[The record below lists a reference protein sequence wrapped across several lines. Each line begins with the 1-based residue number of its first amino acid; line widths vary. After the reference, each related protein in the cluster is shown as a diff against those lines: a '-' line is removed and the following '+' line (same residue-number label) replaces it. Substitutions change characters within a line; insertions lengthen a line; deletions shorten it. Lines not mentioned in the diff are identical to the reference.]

1 MAQRLAE
8 FDYLRGLAIA
18 LIVLSHSIFLWLDG
32 FPLLLENLLR
42 GGTGLF
48 VFISGF
54 FFHRVFMP
62 RFSYA
67 PFIAR
72 KAQLVFIPFLV
83 ISFIGLGFRIIGW
96 MWDGNSWDEIFLN
109 CWYTLRNGFVLYPH
123 WYIPFIM
130 LTFMAAPVHI
140 AFANQQKFVQLLIL
154 VLFSVIAIFMHR
166 PASNTNFF
174 QSLIYFTP
182 FYLLGMLFSLYTSA
196 LLQWRGWLLAIGLI
210 MVAISAY
217 LQSYV
222 FVHVGNYHT
231 NAFTYAGV
239 DLQFIQVLFGCI
251 AFLELCRF
259 IPSGWLANHLRFLAE
274 LSFPIFFIHPLFS
287 MAIENILQLPIAKPW
302 VMMQSTT
309 VALASTALIF
319 IIQLYGSIAVIILV
333 KSLMG
338 ARSRWVI
345 G

>member
-1 MAQRLAE
+1 MAKRLAE
-8 FDYLRGLAIA
+8 FDYLRGWAIA

-62 RFSYA
+62 RFSYI
-67 PFIAR
+67 PFVKR
-72 KAQLVFIPFLV
+72 KAQLILIPFMV
-83 ISFIGLGFRIIGW
+83 ISFIGLSFRFVGW
-96 MWDGNSWDEIFLN
+96 LWDGNSWDTALLY
-109 CWYTLRNGFVLYPH
+109 CWYTVRNGFVLYPH

-130 LTFMAAPVHI
+130 LTFLMSPLHI
-140 AFANQQKFVQLLIL
+140 LFAHQEKIIQLTFI
-154 VLFSVIAIFMHR
+154 VVFSVIAIFMHR
-166 PASNTNFF
+166 PASNTNFL

-182 FYLLGMLFSLYTSA
+182 FYLLGILFSLYATE
-196 LLQWRGWLLAIGLI
+196 LLQWRRWLLLLGLT
-210 MVAISAY
+210 MVALSAY

-222 FVHVGNYHT
+222 FIHVGNYHT

-239 DLQFIQVLFGCI
+239 DLQFIQVLFGCV

-259 IPSGWLANHLRFLAE
+259 IQPGWLANHLSFLAE

-287 MAIENILQLPIAKPW
+287 MAIENILQLPITAPW
-302 VMMQSTT
+302 TMMRSPV
-309 VALASTALIF
+309 VALTSTAFIF
-319 IIQLYGSIAVIILV
+319 IVQFYGSIAVIMLV
-333 KSLMG
+333 KHWLG
-338 ARSRWVI
+338 DRARWVV

>member
-1 MAQRLAE
+1 MAKRLAE
-8 FDYLRGLAIA
+8 FDYLRGLAIV

-54 FFHRVFMP
+54 FFYRVFMP
-62 RFSYA
+62 RFSYT

-72 KAQLVFIPFLV
+72 KAQLIFIPFLI
-83 ISFIGLGFRIIGW
+83 ISLIGLVFRIIGW
-96 MWDGNSWDEIFLN
+96 LWDGHHWDVVPLN
-109 CWYTLRNGFVLYPH
+109 CWYTVRNGFVLYPH

-130 LTFMAAPVHI
+130 LTFIMAPLHI
-140 AFANQQKFVQLLIL
+140 LFANQALTAQLL
-154 VLFSVIAIFMHR
+154 VLASFSIIAIYMHR
-166 PASNTNFF
+166 PDSNINFF

-182 FYLLGMLFSLYTSA
+182 YYLLGILFSLYSSA
-196 LLQWRGWLLAIGLI
+196 LLLWRKYLLILSLI
-210 MVAISAY
+210 IVTVTVY

-222 FVHVGNYHT
+222 FVHVGNYHKH
-231 NAFTYAGV
+231 AFEYAGV
-239 DLQFIQVLFGCI
+239 DLQFIQVFFGC
-251 AFLELCRF
+251 LVMVELCRL
-259 IPSGWLANHLRFLAE
+259 IKPGIIANHLCFLAE

-287 MAIENILQLPIAKPW
+287 MAIENILQLPIAEPW
-302 VMMQSTT
+302 VMLQSPA

-319 IIQLYGSIAVIILV
+319 VIQCYGSIAVIMLV
-333 KSLMG
+333 RYLLG
-338 ARSRWVI
+338 ARSRWMI